1 MLIDGKTKQKIFK
14 TCISKGSIFQK
25 VTYPNLLIY
34 EINMLKTPWKKD
46 NCNDQAHE
54 RYKNLKR

>member
-46 NCNDQAHE
+46 NCND
-54 RYKNLKR
+54 